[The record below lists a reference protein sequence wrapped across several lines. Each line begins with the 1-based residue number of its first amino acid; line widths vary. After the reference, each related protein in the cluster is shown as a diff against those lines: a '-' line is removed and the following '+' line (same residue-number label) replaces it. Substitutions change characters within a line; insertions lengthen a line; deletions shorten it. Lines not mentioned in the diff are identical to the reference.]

1 MTNNIQ
7 QSGSVTGYRA
17 SRAAI
22 AGRRR
27 ARRRRFLLETVRY
40 ILILIVTLVFMFP
53 VLWMAL
59 GAFQRQLDII
69 SPQIAFEPTWK
80 NFENVFGQYSFLRYM
95 WNSFLVAT
103 LSTLLSLLLGLPAAY
118 GVARFGYDW
127 LGVILLAAR
136 IVPGITFLVPWY
148 ILFSRIGLN
157 GSYTALILSHMIV
170 SMPFV
175 VWVLVPFFEGL
186 PIEIEEAA
194 RIDGASM
201 LGTFI
206 RIVLPLAVPAIVTA
220 AIMSYIFSWNN
231 FMFSVVLSGD
241 ETRTLPVAIFNF
253 LTYASV
259 DWGGLMAAAVIIT
272 LPILL
277 ITIFMQRYIV
287 SGLTTGATKG

>member
-1 MTNNIQ
+1 MTTTPFQ
-7 QSGSVTGYRA
+7 TGYQA
-17 SRAAI
+17 SRETI
-22 AGRRR
+22 LGKRR
-27 ARRRRFLLETVRY
+27 ARRRRFVLESLRY
-40 ILILIVTLVFMFP
+40 LLILIVMLIFTFP

-69 SPQIAFEPTWK
+69 SPEFAFDATWQ
-80 NFENVFGQYSFLRYM
+80 NFDNVFGEYNFLKFM

-103 LSTLLSLLLGLPAAY
+103 LSTLFSLILGLPAAY
-118 GVARFGYDW
+118 AVARFGYDW
-127 LGVILLAAR
+127 LGVILLSAR

-148 ILFSRIGLN
+148 ILFNSMGLN
-157 GSYTALILSHMIV
+157 GSYVALILSHMIV

-175 VWVLVPFFEGL
+175 VWVMVPFFEGL
-186 PIEIEEAA
+186 PLEIEEAA

-206 RIVLPLAVPAIVTA
+206 RIVLPLAISAIVTA
-220 AIMSYIFSWNN
+220 GIMSYIFSWNN

-272 LPILL
+272 LPILF
-277 ITIFMQRYIV
+277 ITLFMQRFIV
-287 SGLTTGATKG
+287 SGLTAGATKG